1 MNATSSRFPLDI
13 PYECYV
19 VKVSNR
25 GARLTA
31 Y

>member
-1 MNATSSRFPLDI
+1 MEKHFSDLDI

>member
-1 MNATSSRFPLDI
+1 MEKHFSDLGI
-13 PYECYV
+13 PFECYV

-25 GARLTA
+25 GARLIA